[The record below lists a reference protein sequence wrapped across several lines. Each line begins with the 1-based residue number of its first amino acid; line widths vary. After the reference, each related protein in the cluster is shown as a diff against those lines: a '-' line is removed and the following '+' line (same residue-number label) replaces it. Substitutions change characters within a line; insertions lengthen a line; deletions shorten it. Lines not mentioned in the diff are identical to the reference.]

1 MEEGG
6 TPVPFAF
13 VSLYSK
19 KDSTLVAGEM
29 SDERGRFS
37 LRFPGGPT
45 VLNISCIGYKTIE
58 MPVTAL
64 DLGTIYMTTDASLL
78 EDATV
83 VAQGKTVG

>member
-1 MEEGG
+1 MLGDTTKTITGVVMEEGG

-19 KDSTLVAGEM
+19 KDSTLIAGEM

-45 VLNISCIGYKTIE
+45 VLNISCIG
-58 MPVTAL
+58 
-64 DLGTIYMTTDASLL
+64 
-78 EDATV
+78 
-83 VAQGKTVG
+83 